1 MDIIEALRALFHDLY
16 LGIEVPSLG
25 KFKTKKPQD
34 PRTEEAHQKLRSSKW
49 VLSLI
54 NGHLASEWPTNNDG
68 SLHKTVHR
76 PHSLES
82 SRKRLKRKSPDT
94 EDHQGNFNAYR
105 KGRLP
110 PRRLKQSGSGDGC
123 WPQGLPGS
131 QSRTLVTMSSHGT
144 LHGSKGLG
152 LLAAAGSYGLGLA
165 KN

>member
-34 PRTEEAHQKLRSSKW
+34 PRIEEAHQKLRSSKW

-123 WPQGLPGS
+123 WSQGLPGS